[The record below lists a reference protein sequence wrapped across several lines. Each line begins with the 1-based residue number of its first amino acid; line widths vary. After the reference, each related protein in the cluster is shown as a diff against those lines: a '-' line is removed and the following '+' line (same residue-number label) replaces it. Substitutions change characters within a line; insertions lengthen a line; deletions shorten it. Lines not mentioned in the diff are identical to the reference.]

1 VPCFHDMITSR
12 HRPPRLQL
20 IEKSKGLDL
29 PGNVRLPG
37 SSEVLP
43 LHWFLKVLKNVDGPA
58 VRVLK
63 SADEAA
69 HSQVPDPVLRGGDMF
84 SRLIN
89 AQPPERASANQ
100 LCDLLVTLDF
110 WQVTEDAFRDFMFLS
125 TGAPFKVMLAVCDR
139 LARLARPF
147 RVQNRRRSHRLNPN
161 VVGYRDVDELI
172 YQVSFGSRITT
183 NVAPTK
189 NAIRSTS
196 AAAC

>member
-1 VPCFHDMITSR
+1 MITSR
-12 HRPPRLQL
+12 HRTPRLQL
-20 IEKSKGLDL
+20 IEKSKYLDL

-37 SSEVLP
+37 ATVFLP
-43 LHWFLKVLKNVDGPA
+43 LHWFLNVLERFDGPA
-58 VRVLK
+58 VHVLK
-63 SADEAA
+63 SADVEARTQA
-69 HSQVPDPVLRGGDMF
+69 PIPVLRGGDMF
-84 SRLIN
+84 SRLIKG
-89 AQPPERASANQ
+89 QPPERASANQ

-161 VVGYRDVDELI
+161 MVGYRDVDELI

-183 NVAPTK
+183 KTNVAPTK
-189 NAIRSTS
+189 NANRSTS
-196 AAAC
+196 AAVC